1 MERWNKK
8 MEGERRNMCE
18 GQNKEGKEE
27 NYTKGYLRRRKRRG
41 ERERGRGIW
50 WETNNK
56 ERKEI

>member
-27 NYTKGYLRRRKRRG
+27 NRVT
-41 ERERGRGIW
+41 
-50 WETNNK
+50 
-56 ERKEI
+56 